1 MAPAKCPAARGNLGV
16 TDTRRAGRVWE
27 SRQRPSRNL
36 AVPRWRV
43 ADLPPPTSR
52 SAAPLGATSGGGVE
66 AAGTR
71 LPLGKKPGQ
80 PSPDRSLGTLR
91 RLGPSWSPKP
101 LVSCPDSLQPGVTV
115 GHVRTP
121 QEESTHARPTEAE
134 VGVLA
139 APEKGANKQD
149 GTPLDSARGPASYL
163 PGDPQLYPVL
173 VPHPRGVGGGGV
185 CFVQGRW

>member
-16 TDTRRAGRVWE
+16 TDTRRAGGVWE

-66 AAGTR
+66 AAGAR

-91 RLGPSWSPKP
+91 RLGRSWSPRP
-101 LVSCPDSLQPGVTV
+101 LVSCPDSLQPG
-115 GHVRTP
+115 GHRGARKDTPGREHACPPHRSRSGGPGRTRKGSQQTGRDAP
-121 QEESTHARPTEAE
+121 GLGAWPHELPARRPSALP
-134 VGVLA
+134 GS
-139 APEKGANKQD
+139 GAS
-149 GTPLDSARGPASYL
+149 SARG
-163 PGDPQLYPVL
+163 
-173 VPHPRGVGGGGV
+173 VGWGV